1 MKTARLEEEQLIERY
16 ILRQMTD
23 EEASEFEAFYLSNQE
38 CLDQLEL
45 AQRLFQGLEMIAES
59 PDVAHEPEVVQISSH
74 KSWWQRQVPAWSLA
88 ASLLLAILPSGY
100 LYQTLSQQSLPDSG
114 ISVVNLALSELR
126 GAGQAITIKRDDK
139 QVILSAY
146 IDTDLENMD
155 FPSYGFQ
162 LKSTKTAG
170 PGWRLVELEL
180 TSDGMLYIDL
190 GKNYLK
196 AGSYEFDLFGLSGG
210 DRQVLLKS
218 GLLEVSN

>member
-16 ILRQMTD
+16 ILRQMTE

-45 AQRLFQGLEMIAES
+45 AQRLFQGLEMIAEA
-59 PDVAHEPEVVQISSH
+59 PDVAPEPKVVQISSH

-100 LYQTLSQQSLPDSG
+100 LYHTLSQQSFPDSH
-114 ISVVNLALSELR
+114 ISVVNLPLSELR
-126 GAGQAITIKRDDK
+126 GAEQAITIKRDDK

-146 IDTDLENMD
+146 IDTDIINMD
-155 FPSYGFQ
+155 FPLYGFQ
-162 LKSTKTAG
+162 LSKGDAED
-170 PGWRLVELEL
+170 PVWQLEDLQL

-190 GKNYLK
+190 GKNYLQ
-196 AGSYEFDLFGLSGG
+196 AGRYQFNLFGLEDGE
-210 DRQVLLKS
+210 RQVLLKS
-218 GLLEVSN
+218 GLLDVSR

>member
-16 ILRQMTD
+16 ILRQMTE

-45 AQRLFQGLEMIAES
+45 AQRLFQGLEMIAET
-59 PDVAHEPEVVQISSH
+59 PDVEPEPKVREIASH
-74 KSWWQRQVPAWSLA
+74 KSWWRREVPAWSLA

-100 LYQTLSQQSLPDSG
+100 LYQTLSQQSFPDSN
-114 ISVVNLALSELR
+114 ISVVNLSLSELR
-126 GAGQAITIKRDDK
+126 GAEQALTIKRDNK

-146 IDTDLENMD
+146 IDTELENMD
-155 FPSYGFQ
+155 FQMYGFQ
-162 LKSTKTAG
+162 LKNLNSATPVWQLA
-170 PGWRLVELEL
+170 ELQL
-180 TSDGMLYIDL
+180 TNDGMLYIDL

-218 GLLEVSN
+218 GLLEVTD

>member
-16 ILRQMTD
+16 ILRQMTE

-45 AQRLFQGLEMIAES
+45 AQRLFQGLEMIADS
-59 PDVAHEPEVVQISSH
+59 PEAEAEPKVVELASH

-88 ASLLLAILPSGY
+88 ASLVLAILPSGY
-100 LYQTLSQQSLPDSG
+100 LYQTMSQQTAPDSS
-114 ISVVNLALSELR
+114 ISVVSLALSELR
-126 GAGQAITIKRDDK
+126 GAEQAITIKRSDK

-146 IDTDLENMD
+146 IDTEFDNMV
-155 FPSYGFQ
+155 FPAYGFQ
-162 LKSTKTAG
+162 LRNRDGAD
-170 PGWRLVELEL
+170 PAWQLVELEL

-196 AGSYEFDLFGLSGG
+196 AGNYEYDLFGLSGS
-210 DRQVLLKS
+210 DRQVLLKT
-218 GLLEVSN
+218 GLLEVTN